1 MDLKTTYNVQANGCR
16 GVSGKNQAIFEC
28 VIKLY
33 WTLIIN
39 SCPNIEIIFVFTI
52 AMINFVCF

>member
-33 WTLIIN
+33 WTLII
-39 SCPNIEIIFVFTI
+39 
-52 AMINFVCF
+52 